1 MPVTDRAVLVLKID
15 RASER
20 MLRRVVLFHAVGQA
34 QVLRERFVPEPPHRD
49 GEEDGRNQPRR
60 TAEQG

>member
-1 MPVTDRAVLVLKID
+1 
-15 RASER
+15 
-20 MLRRVVLFHAVGQA
+20 
-34 QVLRERFVPEPPHRD
+34 VPEPPHRD